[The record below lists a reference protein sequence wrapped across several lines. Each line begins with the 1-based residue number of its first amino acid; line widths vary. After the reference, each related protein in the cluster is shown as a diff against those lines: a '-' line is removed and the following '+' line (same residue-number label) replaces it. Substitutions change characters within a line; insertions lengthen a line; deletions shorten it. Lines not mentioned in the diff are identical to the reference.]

1 MIIKSTAF
9 LVAVALP
16 SLALGELRSLDESSM
31 AMVSGQSGITVEFDA
46 QIDIGEIVYTDEG
59 SLAVTEI
66 FLGGAN
72 RDDLFVEGYVAA
84 NGGTPFIQNVTSNF
98 DDVKLDI
105 DISSEGE
112 LNLRFFPLSYA
123 APVDFSVRTGA
134 WELRDANGDP
144 TVTLV
149 DNFSMDAI
157 FTQLWAKIGYD
168 SELGTD
174 RLNIEMRIGIDDLD
188 LDMPFL
194 GLGIRDFRM
203 TRSDY
208 DDNPNLL
215 SANAVIGA
223 DIYSG
228 QNSVGGGALAIDN
241 ISMDADITIGAI
253 QLGDQSI
260 GSMKVDNLT
269 MTGGSMK
276 IYGH

>member
-105 DISSEGE
+105 DISSDGE

-174 RLNIEMRIGIDDLD
+174 RLNMEMRIGIDDLD
-188 LDMPFL
+188 LEMPFL

-215 SANAVIGA
+215 SANAEIAA

-228 QNSVGGGALAIDN
+228 QNSQGGGALAIDN
-241 ISMDADITIGAI
+241 IGMNADITVGSI
-253 QLGDQSI
+253 QVGGRSI
-260 GSMKVDNLT
+260 GSMKVDNLN
-269 MTGGSMK
+269 MVGGSLK

>member
-105 DISSEGE
+105 DISSDGE

-174 RLNIEMRIGIDDLD
+174 RLNIEMRLGIDDLD

>member
-59 SLAVTEI
+59 SLAVTDI